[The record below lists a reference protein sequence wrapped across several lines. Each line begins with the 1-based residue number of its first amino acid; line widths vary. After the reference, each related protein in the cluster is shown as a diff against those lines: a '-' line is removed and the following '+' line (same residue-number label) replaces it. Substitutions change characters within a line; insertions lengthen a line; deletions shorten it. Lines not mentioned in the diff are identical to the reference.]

1 MKMRPCG
8 QCRGHAAEASSQRSF
23 PKVKL
28 PPTAFR
34 LCPSCTVLGALRH
47 DPNGSQW
54 DARSDGYVRNPD
66 VRCELFHSTDLKI
79 LTTDIPLIWRFSDFK
94 ASFSPLFWWHL
105 GDMPHFVNTA
115 HQRVPWATPSP
126 HLFQVSSSPRSET
139 SVPTCAWNLVRRR
152 GPGRLLRAFCAA
164 GWCPNSESRLVCGH
178 ISHPIT
184 WLDEWMNGG

>member
-1 MKMRPCG
+1 
-8 QCRGHAAEASSQRSF
+8 
-23 PKVKL
+23 
-28 PPTAFR
+28 
-34 LCPSCTVLGALRH
+34 
-47 DPNGSQW
+47 
-54 DARSDGYVRNPD
+54 
-66 VRCELFHSTDLKI
+66 
-79 LTTDIPLIWRFSDFK
+79 LIWRFSDFK